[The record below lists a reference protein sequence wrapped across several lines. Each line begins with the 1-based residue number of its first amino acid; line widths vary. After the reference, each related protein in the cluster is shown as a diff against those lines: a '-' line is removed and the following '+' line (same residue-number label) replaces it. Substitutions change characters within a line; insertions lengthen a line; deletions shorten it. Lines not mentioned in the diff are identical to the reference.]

1 MLGDQIYEA
10 RGKITGVRVIEIEEG
25 PNGIKTETSYTMQGK
40 QKGIEITETGTFI
53 AVMRSENKQYGED
66 KTVVMT
72 QDGSSTGTVRSWG
85 IGQATGPEKS
95 RFRGFAIWGPSNT
108 GKLAAFNNMT
118 IVFETEAEGENL
130 SAKGWEW
137 K

>member
-1 MLGDQIYEA
+1 
-10 RGKITGVRVIEIEEG
+10 
-25 PNGIKTETSYTMQGK
+25 MQGK
-40 QKGIEITETGTFI
+40 QKGIDVTESGTFI

-66 KTVVMT
+66 KTVVMA

-95 RFRGFAIWGPSNT
+95 RFRGFAISCPSKT

-118 IVFETEAEGENL
+118 VVFETEVEGENL
-130 SAKGWEW
+130 SA
-137 K
+137 